1 MRWGAP
7 GPVGSLT
14 VVPDRRVGIIA
25 GAAAYTLWGLFPL
38 YFPHLRPAS
47 PVEVL
52 LHRVVWSFVVVSIV
66 ITATNRWSAVHTA
79 RQNRRLCARLAVAAF
94 LIAVNWLVYIW
105 AVNNDHVVDAA
116 LGYFVNP
123 LVTVLLGVAVLG
135 ERLRRMQWMAVA
147 AGVLAVAVLAV
158 GYGKLPWIALVLAGS
173 FAGYGYIKKSVGPG
187 LEAATSLWMETALML
202 PLALVALAGLGATGR
217 LTFVDHGADHTAL
230 LLSAGVVTAVPLL
243 LFAAAARRI
252 PLTMIGLLQYL
263 TPVGQFLVGTLVNH
277 ENIPPARLA
286 GFVLVW
292 VALGLLTTD
301 ALRSF
306 HTAWTTDSSDLAP
319 AAR

>member
-1 MRWGAP
+1 M
-7 GPVGSLT
+7 
-14 VVPDRRVGIIA
+14 PDRRVGIIA
-25 GAAAYTLWGLFPL
+25 GAAAYAIWGLFPL
-38 YFPHLRPAS
+38 YFPYLRPAS

-52 LHRVVWSFVVVSIV
+52 LHRVIWSFLVVSII
-66 ITATNRWSAVHTA
+66 ITATHGWDAVH
-79 RQNRRLCARLAVAAF
+79 RVRHDRRLTARLAVAAF

-123 LVTVLLGVAVLG
+123 IVTVLLGVVVLN
-135 ERLRRMQWMAVA
+135 EHLRRLQWVAVA
-147 AGVLAVAVLAV
+147 AGVVAVGVLAV
-158 GYGKLPWIALVLAGS
+158 GYGKVPWIALVLASS

-217 LTFVDHGADHTAL
+217 LTFADHGVDHAAL
-230 LLSAGVVTAVPLL
+230 LMSAGVVTAVPLL

-252 PLTMIGLLQYL
+252 PLSLVGLLQYL

-277 ENIPPARLA
+277 EDIPPARLA
-286 GFVLVW
+286 GFAIVW

-301 ALRSF
+301 ALRAA
-306 HTAWTTDSSDLAP
+306 HAAWTANSRDVAT